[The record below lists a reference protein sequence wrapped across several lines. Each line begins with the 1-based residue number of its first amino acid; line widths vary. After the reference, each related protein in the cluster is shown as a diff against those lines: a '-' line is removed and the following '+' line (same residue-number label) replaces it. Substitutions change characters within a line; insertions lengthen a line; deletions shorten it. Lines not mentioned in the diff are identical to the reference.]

1 MTLLSVIYDTKAISF
16 QWNIDMPFDE
26 HIQYW
31 LTIATKN
38 VINKCN
44 CVQLK
49 TGVDF
54 SEECVT
60 LSINVEFRSFIVNIL
75 EYLSDMLKCVEHF
88 HFSRNERKRKLNVR
102 KKYFS
107 IFIQFISQDICA
119 NALFVSNIGIIT
131 LLISYC
137 CKISFYS
144 VLVSFLFSPCKN
156 NFFCKYR
163 MFQIIYKM

>member
-1 MTLLSVIYDTKAISF
+1 MLCKYNVDGCNQMMLTLLSVIYDTKAISF
-16 QWNIDMPFDE
+16 LWNINMLFDE

-38 VINKCN
+38 VINKSN

-60 LSINVEFRSFIVNIL
+60 SSINVEFRSFIVNIL

-102 KKYFS
+102 KNIFQFS
-107 IFIQFISQDICA
+107 F
-119 NALFVSNIGIIT
+119 NLFHKT
-131 LLISYC
+131 
-137 CKISFYS
+137 FARMR
-144 VLVSFLFSPCKN
+144 FL
-156 NFFCKYR
+156 Y
-163 MFQIIYKM
+163 QI